1 MALWPTAKPPN
12 KSPFPTERVDKAAH
26 SLEDPTVPKET
37 IERRAKSVT
46 ENCAES
52 MHDDYIKENA
62 GWRSQAGLDCYLVRD
77 AGGGCCPWCQGLEG
91 RYDYATAP
99 DDIFRRHDNC
109 TCSVTYECGRQRQ
122 DVWSK
127 KTWQASE
134 DELKARK
141 EAEAASKPVKLTKA
155 EAIAKESEILAQRR
169 LTYDA
174 KRGIILSNN
183 NIPRL
188 EATSPFKNPSTPLII
203 DDIMQSKHIKNG
215 KRYNDYMQSH
225 QYEPSILTIDKD
237 KIQELVNRYHGTGI
251 LKYDKNGKIIDSE
264 IIIDNDEVVGYVSNN
279 QNGAT
284 QPTTAFKI
292 QYGKNGTHIVPT
304 YESQK
309 QYWKERRNQN
319 GYDWLLRQ
327 KG

>member
-1 MALWPTAKPPN
+1 M
-12 KSPFPTERVDKAAH
+12 
-26 SLEDPTVPKET
+26 
-37 IERRAKSVT
+37 
-46 ENCAES
+46 
-52 MHDDYIKENA
+52 
-62 GWRSQAGLDCYLVRD
+62 
-77 AGGGCCPWCQGLEG
+77 
-91 RYDYATAP
+91 
-99 DDIFRRHDNC
+99 
-109 TCSVTYECGRQRQ
+109 TYENGRKRQ

-127 KTWQASE
+127 RTWEAP
-134 DELKARK
+134 DK
-141 EAEAASKPVKLTKA
+141 EAESQEPTVFNREQAQKLQADNAPK
-155 EAIAKESEILAQRR
+155 R
-169 LTYDA
+169 LTGGGES
-174 KRGIILSNN
+174 GIILSDN

-188 EATSPFKNPSTPLII
+188 EAASPFKNPSTPLII

-215 KRYNDYMQSH
+215 KRYNDYMQNH
-225 QYEPSILTIDKD
+225 QYEPSILTIDND

-251 LKYDKNGKIIDSE
+251 LKYDKNGKIINSE

-279 QNGAT
+279 QNGMK

-327 KG
+327 KS